1 MNKKFLSAILFGALM
16 VTSTGTFVS
25 CKDYD
30 DDIDSL
36 NEKVDKLTKDLSEL
50 QAAAGKYVTAVKYDA
65 ATGKLTVTGG
75 NGETFQLPMP
85 AELPTYSLKV
95 VDGKIQLLDGDKVV
109 SEAPLPTTDA
119 PAAFDPTLLKWNNGY
134 LYYGDVKISGVEKP
148 QSVGSITEVK
158 DEETGEGLRVSLQL
172 NGEILN
178 QVVDVDFKEIKDD
191 LLELRH
197 IKDGKITIV
206 EVYD

>member
-1 MNKKFLSAILFGALM
+1 MSAEEAI
-16 VTSTGTFVS
+16 
-25 CKDYD
+25 
-30 DDIDSL
+30 
-36 NEKVDKLTKDLSEL
+36 E
-50 QAAAGKYVTAVKYDA
+50 YVRE
-65 ATGKLTVTGG
+65 
-75 NGETFQLPMP
+75 N
-85 AELPTYSLKV
+85 
-95 VDGKIQLLDGDKVV
+95 
-109 SEAPLPTTDA
+109 
-119 PAAFDPTLLKWNNGY
+119 
-134 LYYGDVKISGVEKP
+134 VKIRDILEISYNRIFAPG
-148 QSVGSITEVK
+148 EVLNIISE

>member
-1 MNKKFLSAILFGALM
+1 MSAEEAIEYVRENVQIRDFLEISYNRIFAPGE
-16 VTSTGTFVS
+16 V
-25 CKDYD
+25 
-30 DDIDSL
+30 L
-36 NEKVDKLTKDLSEL
+36 NIISE
-50 QAAAGKYVTAVKYDA
+50 
-65 ATGKLTVTGG
+65 
-75 NGETFQLPMP
+75 
-85 AELPTYSLKV
+85 
-95 VDGKIQLLDGDKVV
+95 
-109 SEAPLPTTDA
+109 
-119 PAAFDPTLLKWNNGY
+119 
-134 LYYGDVKISGVEKP
+134 
-148 QSVGSITEVK
+148 